1 MARKLDEGHGLRPT
15 QQIDRQ
21 YFRSVY
27 FREPG
32 GVLFEIATDAP
43 GFAVDEPVASLGHD
57 LKLPRFLEPKR
68 KQIEAALPPLE
79 QAA

>member
-1 MARKLDEGHGLRPT
+1 MPKLYLWKSAKWIRGIELR
-15 QQIDRQ
+15 
-21 YFRSVY
+21 
-27 FREPG
+27 
-32 GVLFEIATDAP
+32 ATDAP